1 MKTRKLISIIA
12 TVFVLLSSI
21 FCTAGAAEMSPA
33 ELTDSSNTEL
43 SWTETSTDGYTLV
56 YTITQSTLPT
66 KAQSRATSQ
75 TVQGSGTVTVK
86 DGSTTLYTLSVH
98 ATFSVN
104 VGISATCTGCS
115 YTYSIKESSW
125 HFDSATATKSGNT
138 ATATGT
144 FYKKVLF
151 VTTKTLTSSVKLICD
166 KNGNITKQ

>member
-86 DGSTTLYTLSVH
+86 DGSTTLYTL
-98 ATFSVN
+98 
-104 VGISATCTGCS
+104 
-115 YTYSIKESSW
+115 
-125 HFDSATATKSGNT
+125 
-138 ATATGT
+138 
-144 FYKKVLF
+144 
-151 VTTKTLTSSVKLICD
+151 
-166 KNGNITKQ
+166 